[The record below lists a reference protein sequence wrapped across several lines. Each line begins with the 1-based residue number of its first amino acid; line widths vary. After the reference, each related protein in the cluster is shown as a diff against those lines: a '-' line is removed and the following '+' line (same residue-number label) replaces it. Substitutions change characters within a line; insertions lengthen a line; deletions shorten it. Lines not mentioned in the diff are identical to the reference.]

1 MGNEE
6 MISNEEKR
14 QVYAIL
20 KTKLKIAMDQ
30 EFYLE
35 ALLLEYS
42 IVEDRLLSI
51 LKHLGLKYTESDG
64 KELMIGKKIK
74 KIRSQIENKNSL
86 LIGKTDSALLDRIFA
101 WKKTRNDLVHNS
113 CHRLFDNE
121 EVTQCADE
129 GEEIVRLLS
138 NSAARIKRAADRR
151 NAGKQLKE

>member
-6 MISNEEKR
+6 TISNEEKR

-51 LKHLGLKYTESDG
+51 LKHLGLKYTDSNDR
-64 KELMIGKKIK
+64 ELQIGKKIK
-74 KIRSQIENKNSL
+74 KVRGQIENDNPL
-86 LIGKTDSALLDRIFA
+86 VVGKIDLNMIDRIFA
-101 WKKTRNDLVHNS
+101 WKDTRNDLVHNS
-113 CHRLFDNE
+113 CHRLFNND
-121 EVTQCADE
+121 EVTKCAEE
-129 GEEIVRLLS
+129 GAEIVRQLS
-138 NSAARIKRAADRR
+138 NSATRIKRAADRK
-151 NAGKQLKE
+151 NAGK

>member
-1 MGNEE
+1 MNNEV

-64 KELMIGKKIK
+64 RELQIGRKVKKV
-74 KIRSQIENKNSL
+74 RGQIENKNPL
-86 LIGKTDSALLDRIFA
+86 IIGKVDVDLIDRIIT
-101 WKKTRNDLVHNS
+101 WKNTRNELVHNS
-113 CHRLFDNE
+113 CHRLFNNE
-121 EVTQCADE
+121 EVTKCAEE
-129 GEEIVRLLS
+129 GAEIVRLLS
-138 NSAARIKRAADRR
+138 NSATRIKRAVAR
-151 NAGKQLKE
+151 KKEEK

>member
-1 MGNEE
+1 MDNEG

-51 LKHLGLKYTESDG
+51 LKHLGLKYHGMVTY
-64 KELMIGKKIK
+64 
-74 KIRSQIENKNSL
+74 
-86 LIGKTDSALLDRIFA
+86 
-101 WKKTRNDLVHNS
+101 TRNIKEYFLQGS
-113 CHRLFDNE
+113 WI
-121 EVTQCADE
+121 EVRCL
-129 GEEIVRLLS
+129 GRSGIPGVL
-138 NSAARIKRAADRR
+138 RR
-151 NAGKQLKE
+151 RH

>member
-1 MGNEE
+1 MNNEV

-64 KELMIGKKIK
+64 RELQIGRKIK
-74 KIRSQIENKNSL
+74 KVRGQIENKNPL
-86 LIGKTDSALLDRIFA
+86 IIGKVDVDLIDRIIT
-101 WKKTRNDLVHNS
+101 WKNTRNELVHNS
-113 CHRLFDNE
+113 CHRLFNNE
-121 EVTQCADE
+121 EVTKCAEE
-129 GEEIVRLLS
+129 GAEIVRLLS
-138 NSAARIKRAADRR
+138 NSATRIKRAAARK
-151 NAGKQLKE
+151 NEEK